1 MTNDNDQRDIEK
13 DLGERVGSMTEALEV
28 LKAFADGFAT
38 TFKHLFRKPITE
50 QYPEYKRPLPERTR
64 ARIILTRDPDGGERC
79 VACYLCWRGTV
90 CGLLLV
96 LGSVSGELHLHAI
109 GRERGRQT
117 LCRLVSHQLWPMYL
131 LRFM

>member
-13 DLGERVGSMTEALEV
+13 DLGESVGSMAEALEV

-50 QYPEYKRPLPERTR
+50 QSG
-64 ARIILTRDPDGGERC
+64 ADPGPNHLDPGPGR
-79 VACYLCWRGTV
+79 RGTV